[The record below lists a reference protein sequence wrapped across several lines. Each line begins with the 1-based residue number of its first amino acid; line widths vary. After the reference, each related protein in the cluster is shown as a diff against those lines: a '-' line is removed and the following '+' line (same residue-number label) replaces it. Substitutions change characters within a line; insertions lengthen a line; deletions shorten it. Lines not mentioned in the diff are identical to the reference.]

1 MNGIKVKKRFYVIV
15 IILIGLF
22 VGGIYYANQNKDND
36 ITFIENVEDNNNS
49 SKYTSGSISDTNDTK
64 QPSNLENLDKDYDN
78 VLVAEKEKEKEEKSQ
93 PKSSVSTENKKVI
106 TKKDDTS
113 SSTVSKDDE
122 DKPAFYN
129 ISK

>member
-22 VGGIYYANQNKDND
+22 VGGIYYTNQNKDND

-64 QPSNLENLDKDYDN
+64 QPSNLENLDKDYDK
-78 VLVAEKEKEKEEKSQ
+78 VLVSEKEKEEKSQ
-93 PKSSVSTENKKVI
+93 PKPSVSVEHKKVI

>member
-22 VGGIYYANQNKDND
+22 VGGIYYTNKNKDND
-36 ITFIENVEDNNNS
+36 ITFIENVEDNNS
-49 SKYTSGSISDTNDTK
+49 SKYTSGSTSDTNDTK
-64 QPSNLENLDKDYDN
+64 QPSNLENLDKDYDK
-78 VLVAEKEKEKEEKSQ
+78 VLVSEKEKEEKSQ
-93 PKSSVSTENKKVI
+93 PKPSVSVEHKKVI
-106 TKKDDTS
+106 TKKDDPS